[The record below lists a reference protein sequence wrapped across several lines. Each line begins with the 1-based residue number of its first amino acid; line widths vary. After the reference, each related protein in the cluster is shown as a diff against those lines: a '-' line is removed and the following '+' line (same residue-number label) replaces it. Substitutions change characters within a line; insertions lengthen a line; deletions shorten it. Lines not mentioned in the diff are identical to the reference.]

1 MSLENYLKQCNLAY
15 FNGKPIIPNEVYDRL
30 KKVDDEVGYSDNR
43 EQRLPHTYPMWS
55 LQKVFQGENN
65 PPSWADDEAVL
76 VSPKLDGSAVSLLYV
91 NGEFKLALTRGDGK
105 EGVPITDKMKYIVPR
120 QIPTDFDVYNKV
132 VFITGEV
139 VAPIQFPNARNY
151 ASGCLNLKDIEEFKT
166 RSVDLTFVA
175 YNAQPYMADTYA
187 DNLKML
193 ALMGFATVF
202 TVDKYYYPTDGT
214 VWRLDNNDE
223 FDKLGY
229 TSHHPRGAFA
239 LKVREEG
246 VITTLLDVEWNVGKS
261 GAVTPVAILDP
272 IMIEDAT
279 VSRATLHNAGFID
292 ALELEIGCKVEVIRS
307 GKIIP
312 KIVRR
317 VE

>member
-1 MSLENYLKQCNLAY
+1 
-15 FNGKPIIPNEVYDRL
+15 
-30 KKVDDEVGYSDNR
+30 
-43 EQRLPHTYPMWS
+43 
-55 LQKVFQGENN
+55 
-65 PPSWADDEAVL
+65 
-76 VSPKLDGSAVSLLYV
+76 
-91 NGEFKLALTRGDGK
+91 
-105 EGVPITDKMKYIVPR
+105 
-120 QIPTDFDVYNKV
+120 
-132 VFITGEV
+132 
-139 VAPIQFPNARNY
+139 
-151 ASGCLNLKDIEEFKT
+151 
-166 RSVDLTFVA
+166 
-175 YNAQPYMADTYA
+175 MADTYA

>member
-1 MSLENYLKQCNLAY
+1 MFFSTSFGFKFISIFNASSTSADPQFDETALLPCLATLTPILESVIAAA
-15 FNGKPIIPNEVYDRL
+15 
-30 KKVDDEVGYSDNR
+30 VDIF
-43 EQRLPHTYPMWS
+43 
-55 LQKVFQGENN
+55 K
-65 PPSWADDEAVL
+65 
-76 VSPKLDGSAVSLLYV
+76 
-91 NGEFKLALTRGDGK
+91 EFKPSPP
-105 EGVPITDKMKYIVPR
+105 VPHVSIVYG
-120 QIPTDFDVYNKV
+120 F
-132 VFITGEV
+132 
-139 VAPIQFPNARNY
+139 
-151 ASGCLNLKDIEEFKT
+151 
-166 RSVDLTFVA
+166 DLTFVA